1 MLTALRKEFR
11 KRTRFLVSTLHSLG
25 LSPNQV
31 TLLGLFSAIFSSMLY
46 YTGRAGVYRV
56 PMAGLLLLLS
66 SLFDALDGALAEEY
80 GQTTVL
86 GGILD
91 STLDRLEE
99 AVVISSIILAGLCN
113 PAWGL
118 LALVSSLFVSYI
130 RSRAEIEGIKMINV
144 GIAERAERVLILATA
159 SLFQMADVGVV
170 VLAIVSTITVFQRL
184 AHVIK
189 VCGS

>member
-1 MLTALRKEFR
+1 MLTVLKKEFR

-31 TLLGLFSAIFSSMLY
+31 TLLGLFFAVFSSILY
-46 YTGRAGVYRV
+46 YTGRGGVYRV

-66 SLFDALDGALAEEY
+66 GLSDALDGALAEEY
-80 GQTTVL
+80 KQITVL

-91 STLDRLEE
+91 STIDRLEE

-113 PAWGL
+113 PSWGL
-118 LALVSSLFVSYI
+118 LALVSSLSVSYI

-144 GIAERAERVLILATA
+144 GIAERAERVLILVTA
-159 SLFQMADVGVV
+159 SFFQIVDIGVI

-184 AHVIK
+184 AYVIK